1 MTIPTRTL
9 PDDPTAVLLP
19 AATEPARRRRP
30 GRALFVGAGIVLA
43 VVTVG
48 YGCLV
53 LVNLLGR
60 RTYRSTQRFPLTHVV
75 QLQGG
80 DDQLTIVPDAVDHVV
95 VQQTVRRGIQH
106 TRGVNRV
113 DAAGVLHLG
122 VRCPKWVPTFC
133 DITTTVHVPADLDVR
148 GSLGD
153 GSVTASGLHGSFH
166 VSTGDGSIHLDR
178 QVGDVWLAS
187 GDGTVRLTELR
198 ARHVAV
204 STGDGSVSIDLAAPP
219 DSVVL
224 HSGDGTVSLAV
235 PDDGTPYA
243 VTTSTGDGSVHND
256 LANDPRASRRID
268 VHTGDGSVHL
278 SYG

>member
-1 MTIPTRTL
+1 
-9 PDDPTAVLLP
+9 
-19 AATEPARRRRP
+19 
-30 GRALFVGAGIVLA
+30 VGAGIVLA

-60 RTYRSTQRFPLTHVV
+60 RTYRSTLRFPLTHVV

-243 VTTSTGDGSVHND
+243 VTTSTGDGHVSND

>member
-9 PDDPTAVLLP
+9 PDDRTAVLLP
-19 AATEPARRRRP
+19 AATGPAPRHRP
-30 GRALFVGAGIVLA
+30 GRTLFVGAGIVLA

-60 RTYRSTQRFPLTHVV
+60 RTYRSTLRFPLTHVV

-122 VRCPKWVPTFC
+122 VRCPKLVPTFC

-243 VTTSTGDGSVHND
+243 VTTSTGDGHVSND